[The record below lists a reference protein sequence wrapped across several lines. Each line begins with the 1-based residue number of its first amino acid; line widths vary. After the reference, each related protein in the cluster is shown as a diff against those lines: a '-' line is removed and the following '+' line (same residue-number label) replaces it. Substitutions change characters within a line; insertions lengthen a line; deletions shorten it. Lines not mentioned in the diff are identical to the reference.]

1 MTGSPQILGGFRLL
15 EADDSAGK
23 GGQGTVRRAV
33 CERADFPGLSVGTTV
48 ALKVMSVS
56 DSDDASW
63 QGLESMIS
71 VLGSLDSPNVV
82 RHYGCFREREGD
94 AVLQVVVME
103 LLEGET
109 LRARLAKCPSGLD
122 ADAALEI
129 IRAAASGLAAAAAAG
144 VVHRDVNPSNI
155 FLCADRTVKVID
167 FGIARQEGSPAEVA
181 VSGTL
186 DYMPPETVTGDSQG
200 SPASD
205 VYSLGLCLYEALT
218 GRPAFPK
225 FKRGPSDSIEPFVVR
240 ARQMRAPELDAPLV
254 AANPDLASVL
264 RRMMDP
270 DVTHRMSTAAEVEL
284 ELQDLLDAL
293 ARGEWRLPP
302 PGRADGDSDEGD
314 APTADGGTQ
323 VDASP
328 PSILRR
334 IVRNRRELVLIL
346 ALIIELLSTAVII
359 WQRPRPVDLLEERRK
374 LAEQLKAAEEARA
387 TAERAAAVAT
397 EEALRIKAE
406 RDIGRGR

>member
-15 EADDSAGK
+15 DADDSAGK

-33 CERADFPGLSVGTTV
+33 CERADFPGLAVGTTV

-56 DSDDASW
+56 GPDDANW
-63 QGLESMIS
+63 QSLESMIS

-94 AVLQVVVME
+94 AVLHVVVME
-103 LLEGET
+103 FLEGET
-109 LRARLAKCPSGLD
+109 LRARLAKHPSGLN
-122 ADAALEI
+122 ADVALEI
-129 IRAAASGLAAAAAAG
+129 IRAAASGLAVAAAAG
-144 VVHRDVNPSNI
+144 VVHRDIKPKNI
-155 FLCADRTVKVID
+155 FLCADGKVKVID
-167 FGIARQEGSPAEVA
+167 FGIARHEDSPAEGIVP
-181 VSGTL
+181 GTL

-200 SPASD
+200 CPASD

-225 FKRGPSDSIEPFVVR
+225 FKRNSSDSIEAFVVR

-264 RRMMDP
+264 RRMTDP
-270 DVTHRMSTAAEVEL
+270 DVTHRMSSAAEVEL

-293 ARGEWRLPP
+293 ARGEWHLPP
-302 PGRADGDSDEGD
+302 VGRADGDPDEGD

-323 VDASP
+323 VDAP
-328 PSILRR
+328 PASIMRR

-359 WQRPRPVDLLEERRK
+359 WQRPRPVALEEERRQ
-374 LAEQLKAAEEARA
+374 LAERLKVAEKARER
-387 TAERAAAVAT
+387 AERVAA
-397 EEALRIKAE
+397 EALRSKDEGKGTE
-406 RDIGRGR
+406 R